1 MACDSF
7 YSYWILKVVL
17 ISMIEILILSA
28 KFTNPDL
35 KVIKFLN
42 KIYNV
47 IISVHGITNKILFLD
62 SNYVVD
68 VVM

>member
-7 YSYWILKVVL
+7 HSYWILKVVL
-17 ISMIEILILSA
+17 ISMIEILVLSA

>member
-7 YSYWILKVVL
+7 HSYWILKVVL

-47 IISVHGITNKILFLD
+47 IISAHGITNKILFLD